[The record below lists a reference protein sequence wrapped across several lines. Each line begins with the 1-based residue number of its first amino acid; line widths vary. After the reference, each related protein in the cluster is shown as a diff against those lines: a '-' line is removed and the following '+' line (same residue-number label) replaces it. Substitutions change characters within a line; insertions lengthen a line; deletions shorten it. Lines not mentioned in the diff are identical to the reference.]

1 MNREYPYY
9 PVNTPEHYANFLSLY
24 AQRDMKQDW
33 MACLKPLEQDRSDAQ
48 RALDWVWNAQIAK
61 ESDDNYSA
69 NYIHGLTKMIYL
81 LPLYKTWGDK
91 RRKRAEFVETVLRQ
105 VVKYSHKVGTAYDM
119 VRTKNLPI
127 KQMAEYLTLKQNKY
141 AELGIILESNDD
153 LEFKSLMK
161 SAKEVKR

>member
-1 MNREYPYY
+1 MNKNYPYY
-9 PVNTPEHYANFLSLY
+9 PVNTLEQETIFVSLY
-24 AQRDMKQDW
+24 TQRDKDQDW
-33 MACLKPLEQDRSDAQ
+33 MVCLKPLEQDRSDAQ

-81 LPLYKTWGDK
+81 LPLYKTWGDE
-91 RRKRAEFVETVLRQ
+91 RRKRAEFVDSVLRQ
-105 VVKYSHKVGTAYDM
+105 IVEYSHKVGTAYDM

-161 SAKEVKR
+161 SAKEAKQ